1 MLESSTLQIHKK
13 KDAVYMT
20 GKNMENLP
28 GITHLFSTRLGGV
41 STGVYSSMNLSFTRG
56 DDPACVSENYRRI
69 AALMDTEPSRMVMT
83 YQTHTD
89 NLRIVTET
97 DAGKGVV
104 IPKDYTDV
112 DGLITDRPDLTLG
125 VYIAD
130 CVPVLLADPVKRV
143 VAAIHSGWRGT
154 ALGIGKKAVD
164 LMEQKFGCQRED
176 LYAAIGPSVCK
187 NCYEV
192 SEDVIEAM
200 KKQIHGE
207 DMQKICIRGKEPG
220 KYQLDLWETNRLILQ
235 YAGIKPEHMDCTDVC
250 TCCHP
255 EELFSHRKM
264 GDQRGNL
271 GAFIRIRP

>member
-1 MLESSTLQIHKK
+1 
-13 KDAVYMT
+13 
-20 GKNMENLP
+20 
-28 GITHLFSTRLGGV
+28 
-41 STGVYSSMNLSFTRG
+41 
-56 DDPACVSENYRRI
+56 
-69 AALMDTEPSRMVMT
+69 MDTEPSRMVMT

-130 CVPVLLADPVKRV
+130 CVPVLLADPVKKV

-220 KYQLDLWETNRLILQ
+220 KYQLDLWEACALNFER
-235 YAGIKPEHMDCTDVC
+235 AGVAPGHICVTDLCTRC
-250 TCCHP
+250 NP
-255 EELFSHRKM
+255 GLLFSHRIQK
-264 GDQRGNL
+264 GRQTNL
-271 GAFIRIRP
+271 AALISIV